1 MAAFD
6 PPENSASIVSVTDR
20 VQPVEIGAA
29 VSAIHFLGDVAA
41 FVGAEEAVTFVTR
54 DGEATRLPIHDGAVL
69 CVASDGKRIVSGGD
83 DGKLVQISGNGDVS
97 TLATDAKRRWI
108 DSVALHADG
117 AVAWS
122 AGKTAFVRGTKGE
135 DKSHDVKS
143 TVGGLAFAPKGL
155 RLAISHY
162 NGVSLWFPNMAATPE
177 SLEWA
182 GSHLGVTFSP
192 DNKFL
197 VTVMHEPALHG
208 WRLADARHMRMTG
221 YPARVRSVSWSAGGK
236 LLATSGADTVI
247 LWPFGSKDGPMG
259 KEPAMLA
266 PLQAR
271 VAVVACHP
279 KEDIVAAGY
288 SNGTILLVRIS
299 DGAEILVRKNTD
311 EAVTALGW
319 NAKGTLLAFAA
330 GDGKAGLLA
339 L

>member
-1 MAAFD
+1 MTLSDTAIPSLA
-6 PPENSASIVSVTDR
+6 DR
-20 VQPVEIGAA
+20 ERTVAIDSQVVA
-29 VSAIHFLGDVAA
+29 VHFLDRSPV
-41 FVGAEEAVTFVTR
+41 FVLGEETLLFAE
-54 DGEATRLPIHDGAVL
+54 GERKVGVHGGGIL
-69 CVASDGKRIVSGGD
+69 ASACDGKRIVTGGD
-83 DGKLVQISGNGDVS
+83 DGRLMATDAQGAV
-97 TLATDAKRRWI
+97 TELATDEKKRWI
-108 DSVALHADG
+108 DQVALGPDR

-122 AGKTAFVRGTKGE
+122 AGKVAHVITGKGE
-135 DKSHDVKS
+135 QRSFEAQS
-143 TVGGLAFAPKGL
+143 TVAGLAFAPKGF
-155 RLAISHY
+155 RLAIAHY

>member
-1 MAAFD
+1 MAGFD
-6 PPENSASIVSVTDR
+6 PPEDSASIVSVTDR
-20 VQPVEIGAA
+20 VKPFDLGSA
-29 VSAIHFLGDVAA
+29 VTAIHFLGDVAA
-41 FVGAEEAVTFVTR
+41 FVGDEEAVTLVTP
-54 DGEATRLPIHDGAVL
+54 EAETTRLPIHSGAVL
-69 CVASDGKRIVSGGD
+69 CVASDGNRIVTGGD
-83 DGKLVQISGNGDVS
+83 DGKVVQLSRKGEV
-97 TLATDAKRRWI
+97 TMLATDAKRRWI
-108 DSVALHADG
+108 DNVALHNDG

-122 AGKTAFVRGTKGE
+122 SGKTAFVRSVKGE
-135 DKSHDVKS
+135 EKSHEVKS

-162 NGVSLWFPNMAATPE
+162 NGVSLWFPNMAAAPE
-177 SLEWA
+177 GLEWA

-197 VTVMHEPALHG
+197 ITAMHEPALHG

-221 YPARVRSVSWSAGGK
+221 YPSRVRSMSWNGGGK

-247 LWPFGSKDGPMG
+247 IWPFASKDGPMG

-266 PLQAR
+266 PVPAR
-271 VAVVACHP
+271 VSAVACHP
-279 KEDIVAAGY
+279 REDILAAGY
-288 SNGTILLVRIS
+288 TNGTILMVRIT
-299 DGAEILVRKNTD
+299 DGAEILVRRNDD

-319 NAKGTLLAFAA
+319 SADGSLLAFAV